1 MFLLHLTPVHIIA
14 IAAWISEIW
23 RSLSFE
29 PDHFR
34 VDEISTNF
42 DRILLSVSN
51 HANCLSLSVTLIST
65 YWIALRQILLDDL
78 YATEMPPSIRQLQG
92 KVQNTAKDVLQSWRK
107 LQEVVEKNEGTRQRI
122 WNNKTRLVRENI
134 LRSA

>member
-1 MFLLHLTPVHIIA
+1 
-14 IAAWISEIW
+14 
-23 RSLSFE
+23 
-29 PDHFR
+29 
-34 VDEISTNF
+34 
-42 DRILLSVSN
+42 
-51 HANCLSLSVTLIST
+51 
-65 YWIALRQILLDDL
+65 LDDL

-122 WNNKTRLVRENI
+122 WNNKTRLVREII